1 MYPYAENVIPVRFL
15 QFDIADSLGVGTAA
29 DGMFVV
35 VDKFVSGDAH
45 LGQRIEEGVDR
56 PVAPAH
62 HVQVFPVHRN
72 NAGKDGGVV
81 IVCGRLFQIHE
92 VPFNQFIF
100 PFQFNEFFVEQIH
113 DLVFVQLVAVSIC
126 RCFHD
131 IAEFRLH
138 GLGQTVAPGLLQH
151 ESRAALAGLAVD
163 ADNGFVLAVNI
174 RRVNGQI
181 GNLPV
186 FRPRVFH
193 IVEAFFDG
201 VLVGTGER
209 GKSQLPRV
217 GLPGRNFH
225 LSAFLVHFAHRQ
237 NIVEVQFRVHALG
250 VHVQGHRDDVQIAG
264 PLPVAEKAAF
274 DPFSPG
280 QKAQFGAGHAGAPV
294 VMGMEADDGSF
305 PVGQV
310 FDKILDLV
318 RVGIGRAHFHRSRQ
332 VENDRIFFGST
343 QCFHNLVADPDSKIL
358 LRSRIAFRGI
368 FVTDVHAAA
377 GHFLLRQLPDQFGA
391 FHGNIHNAV
400 HILPEYDLPLQCGGG
415 IIKMNDYV
423 FRALHRFEGFMD
435 QLRPCLYQ
443 HLQDH
448 VVRHQVLLDKG
459 ADDFVFGFR
468 SGRETDFDFLEANIY

>member
-1 MYPYAENVIPVRFL
+1 MYPYAENVVPVRFL

-45 LGQRIEEGVDR
+45 LGQRIKEGVDR

-92 VPFNQFIF
+92 VPFNEFIF
-100 PFQFNEFFVEQIH
+100 SFQVNEFFVKQIH

-163 ADNGFVLAVNI
+163 TDNRLVLPVNI
-174 RRVNGQI
+174 RRVDWQVRD
-181 GNLPV
+181 LPV
-186 FRPRVFH
+186 FRSCILH
-193 IVEAFFDG
+193 IVEALFNG
-201 VLVGTGER
+201 ILMGTGER
-209 GKSQLPRV
+209 GESQLSCIR
-217 GLPGRNFH
+217 LTGRDLH
-225 LSAFLVHFAHRQ
+225 LSAFFVHFAHRQ
-237 NIVEVQFRVHALG
+237 NIVEVQSRVHALG
-250 VHVQGHRDDVQIAG
+250 IHIQGHRYNIQITG
-264 PLPVAEKAAF
+264 TVPVAEKAAF
-274 DPFSPG
+274 DPLCPG

-294 VMGMEADDGSF
+294 VMGMEADDGRF
-305 PVGQV
+305 PVGQMLDEI
-310 FDKILDLV
+310 FDLV
-318 RVGIGRAHFHRSRQ
+318 RIGVGGAHFHRSRQ
-332 VENDRIFFGST
+332 VENDGIFFGST

-377 GHFLLRQLPDQFGA
+377 GDFFLRQLPDQFGPLY
-391 FHGNIHNAV
+391 GYIHNAV
-400 HILPEYDLPLQCGGG
+400 HILLEYDFPLQGGGG
-415 IIKMNDYV
+415 IIKMDDDV
-423 FRALHRFEGFMD
+423 FRALHCFKSFMD

-448 VVRHQVLLDKG
+448 VVRHQVLLDKS
-459 ADDFVFGFR
+459 ADDFIFCFR
-468 SGRETDFDFLEANIY
+468 SGRKADFDFLEANIY